1 MEAISVSRL
10 NKSYFVP
17 VRKTGFMG
25 GLRTLLSMEKR
36 EVRAVKD
43 VSFQIAPGEFVGYI
57 GPNGAGKSTT
67 VKMLVGILH
76 PTSGVILV
84 NGKAPYRQRERLARE
99 IGVVFGQRTQLW
111 WDLPTRDSFDILAA
125 MYDLRPSEY
134 KAFLQEFDDL
144 LELGR
149 FLDTPVRRLSLGQRM
164 RAELAASLIHRP
176 KVLFLDEP
184 TIGLDLIAKGR
195 IREFLTRVN
204 RERGVTILLTSHD
217 LRDIEELCDRVLVLS
232 SGSLIYDGALRSLR
246 DEAGLPTLLTVEYA
260 PCLRESSQG
269 CMWGQSAISCAT
281 QPALGVLGKS
291 SPPTDRPGR
300 CRCASTGR
308 SRPLPRSFSP
318 CRGWAR
324 SKMSLS
330 TNLSS
335 RTSSEGF

>member
-1 MEAISVSRL
+1 M
-10 NKSYFVP
+10 
-17 VRKTGFMG
+17 
-25 GLRTLLSMEKR
+25 
-36 EVRAVKD
+36 
-43 VSFQIAPGEFVGYI
+43 PG
-57 GPNGAGKSTT
+57 A
-67 VKMLVGILH
+67 H
-76 PTSGVILV
+76 
-84 NGKAPYRQRERLARE
+84 GKAPHRQRERLARE

-164 RAELAASLIHRP
+164 RAELAASLIHQP

-184 TIGLDLIAKGR
+184 TIGLDLIAKAR

-217 LRDIEELCDRVLVLS
+217 LRDIEELCVRVLVLN

-260 PCLRESSQG
+260 SMPEGVEPGMHVGSSDDLLSDPVGVGGTWEIVAADRQARTV
-269 CMWGQSAISCAT
+269 QVRFDRQKSAAPEVIFAM
-281 QPALGVLGKS
+281 QRLGEIKDVSL
-291 SPPTDRPGR
+291 DE
-300 CRCASTGR
+300 
-308 SRPLPRSFSP
+308 PLIEDIIRRLLIGS
-318 CRGWAR
+318 
-324 SKMSLS
+324 
-330 TNLSS
+330 
-335 RTSSEGF
+335 